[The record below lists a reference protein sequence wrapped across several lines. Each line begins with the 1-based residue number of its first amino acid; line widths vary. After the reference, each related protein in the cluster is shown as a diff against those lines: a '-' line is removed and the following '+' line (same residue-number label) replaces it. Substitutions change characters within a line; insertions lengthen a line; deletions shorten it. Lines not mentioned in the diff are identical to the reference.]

1 MSNLVDEIINGII
14 ENNIIKNAIKAQ
26 NQLNMLDNICN
37 LTPIK
42 LNKEQKA
49 NNINNSE
56 VLYINPKEYYE
67 SFKLDKKWIELSTD
81 IRNEYIEKW
90 ENSVNFNKI

>member
-67 SFKLDKKWIELSTD
+67 SFKLDKKWI
-81 IRNEYIEKW
+81 
-90 ENSVNFNKI
+90 